1 MTEERRRAERC
12 FHLTET
18 QSTDPGMSDPNE
30 PVSRFYTS
38 VRLRLHYLDW
48 GNEGAPPLI
57 LLHGGRDH
65 AHNWDWVARALRD
78 DYHIIAPD
86 LRGHGDSAWSPD
98 ASYSLVAH
106 AQDLAELIDQLGIAP
121 LPIVAHSLGGIVT
134 MRYAALYPENV
145 RRIVAIE
152 GLGAPVSMMAQM
164 DDIPPHER
172 QRRWIDELR
181 AIGERKP
188 RRYATLEDAVARMA
202 EENKHLSPEQ
212 AYHLT
217 VHGVRRNEDGS
228 YSWKFDNFVRN
239 FWPID
244 LTPEQRIA
252 MWERVTCPMLLMNGS
267 ESWFPNPEEDGPAQ
281 HFRNARVSVFE
292 DAGHWLHHDQLDR
305 FVAETRDFLA
315 EQP

>member
-1 MTEERRRAERC
+1 
-12 FHLTET
+12 
-18 QSTDPGMSDPNE
+18 MSDPNQ

-78 DYHIIAPD
+78 DYRIIAPD
-86 LRGHGDSAWSPD
+86 LRGHGDSDWSPD

-121 LPIVAHSLGGIVT
+121 LSIVAHSLGGIVT
-134 MRYAALYPENV
+134 MRYAALYPEKV
-145 RRIVAIE
+145 RKIVAIE

-164 DDIPPHER
+164 DTIPPHER

-188 RRYATLEDAVARMA
+188 RRYATLDDAVARMA

-212 AYHLT
+212 AHHLT

-228 YSWKFDNFVRN
+228 YSWKFDNYVRN

-252 MWERVTCPMLLMNGS
+252 MWERVTCPMLLMNGT
-267 ESWFPNPEEDGPAQ
+267 ESWFPDPEGDERLR
-281 HFRNARVSVFE
+281 HFRNARISVFE

-305 FVAETRDFLA
+305 FVAETRAFLA
-315 EQP
+315 EQG